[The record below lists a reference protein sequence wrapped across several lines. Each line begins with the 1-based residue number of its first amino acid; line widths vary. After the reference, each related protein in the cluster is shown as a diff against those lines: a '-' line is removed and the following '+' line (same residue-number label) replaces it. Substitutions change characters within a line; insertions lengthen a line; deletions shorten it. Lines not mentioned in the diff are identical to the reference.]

1 MVAAAFKIGLASI
14 ALITLVETASAQG
27 MPPQCAVRRDPVR
40 CLCALQNGGTFRQSP
55 GSRGRTL
62 VIQTNRGY
70 LNCMRR
76 HGRS

>member
-1 MVAAAFKIGLASI
+1 MVTTAIKLAIASI
-14 ALITLVETASAQG
+14 AFVTLAESANAQG

-40 CLCALQNGGTFRQSP
+40 CLCALQNGGTFTQRP

-62 VIQTNRGY
+62 LIKTNRGY
-70 LNCMRR
+70 FACMRR

>member
-1 MVAAAFKIGLASI
+1 MVTATIKLALASM
-14 ALITLVETASAQG
+14 ALVTLVETASAQG

-40 CLCALQNGGTFRQSP
+40 CQCALQNGGTFTQRP

-62 VIQTNRGY
+62 LIRTNRGY
-70 LNCMRR
+70 LDCMRR